1 MQGENV
7 DIGSKPIL
15 NHVTALMKGLQE
27 AESVNVMARGRATS
41 SAVVVVEVTWR
52 GFLNG
57 LLVDDISIGT
67 ERLGEAEALR
77 NVSTI
82 SIRLKKSA

>member
-1 MQGENV
+1 M
-7 DIGSKPIL
+7 
-15 NHVTALMKGLQE
+15 
-27 AESVNVMARGRATS
+27 NVMARGRATS
-41 SAVVVVEVTWR
+41 SAVDVIEVTR
-52 GFLNG
+52 RSFLNG

-82 SIRLKKSA
+82 SIRLKNSA

>member
-1 MQGENV
+1 
-7 DIGSKPIL
+7 
-15 NHVTALMKGLQE
+15 
-27 AESVNVMARGRATS
+27 VNVMARGRATS
-41 SAVVVVEVTWR
+41 SAVDVVEVTR
-52 GFLNG
+52 RSFLNG

-82 SIRLKKSA
+82 SIRLKNSA

>member
-1 MQGENV
+1 M
-7 DIGSKPIL
+7 
-15 NHVTALMKGLQE
+15 
-27 AESVNVMARGRATS
+27 NVMARGRATS
-41 SAVVVVEVTWR
+41 SAVDVVEVTR
-52 GFLNG
+52 RSFLNG

-82 SIRLKKSA
+82 SIRLKNSA

>member
-1 MQGENV
+1 
-7 DIGSKPIL
+7 
-15 NHVTALMKGLQE
+15 
-27 AESVNVMARGRATS
+27 
-41 SAVVVVEVTWR
+41 VVVVEVTWR